1 MVLPVHK
8 VLAEKIEGE
17 EMNERIEQERVK
29 FEKYMHRMFNHWD
42 NFRWPDGQYRDYN
55 VHCRWR
61 GWLAALGLEE

>member
-1 MVLPVHK
+1 
-8 VLAEKIEGE
+8 
-17 EMNERIEQERVK
+17 MNERIEQERVK

-42 NFRWPDGQYRDYN
+42 NFRWPDGQYRDYT